1 MDEIEKVLGISFELD
16 SEEIMKIRQEC
27 IQKLRILLTQ
37 ETDKTDIKMTIHMI
51 MRFLS
56 L

>member
-1 MDEIEKVLGISFELD
+1 MDEIEKVLGISLELD

-27 IQKLRILLTQ
+27 IQKLRILLAQ
-37 ETDKTDIKMTIHMI
+37 ETDKLEIKIIIHMI